1 MNTLKINRM
10 NDFYFKYLL
19 GSEQRKHL
27 TIQFLNDVLYENEE
41 TQIEDVVFLDKDQD
55 PDFEHEKLS
64 KLDILAQTNR
74 GTQIDIEVQV
84 LKHSYLSERFLY
96 YWAGLY
102 GSQLKEKE
110 QYTQLKPTI
119 SIILL
124 DFDYLPETAWHN
136 IYHIC
141 NDLSKQRLTDHFAM
155 HFIEIKKFTYSDIKK
170 LTKLGTWAAYFS
182 NCDEKEMEVLTMS
195 NTVMKDVAKAENA
208 FTSDETMRYKYMLR
222 EKAIR
227 DYYSGL
233 DDAKQEGIEIGIA
246 QGREQG
252 LAQGREQGLA
262 QGREQG
268 LAQGRE
274 QGLAQ
279 GREQGLAQGREQG
292 LAQGREQGLA
302 QGREQ
307 GLAQGREQGLAQG
320 REQGL
325 AQGREQGVA
334 QGVQQEKIANI
345 LGMLREGIDISIIA
359 KITSCSAA
367 EIQQIAHEQSQS
379 Q

>member
-41 TQIEDVVFLDKDQD
+41 TQIEDVIFLDKDQD

-141 NDLSKQRLTDHFAM
+141 NDISKQRLTDHFDM

-208 FTSDETMRYKYMLR
+208 FTNDETMRYKYMLR

-233 DDAKQEGIEIGIA
+233 DDAKQEGIEIGEKRGEERGRKLGLAEGKELGIA

-262 QGREQG
+262 QG
-268 LAQGRE
+268 A
-274 QGLAQ
+274 
-279 GREQGLAQGREQG
+279 
-292 LAQGREQGLA
+292 
-302 QGREQ
+302 
-307 GLAQGREQGLAQG
+307 
-320 REQGL
+320 
-325 AQGREQGVA
+325 
-334 QGVQQEKIANI
+334 QQEKIANI
-345 LGMLREGIDISIIA
+345 LGMLREGIDISVIA
-359 KITSCSAA
+359 KITSCSVT
-367 EIQQIAHEQSQS
+367 EIQQIANEQS
-379 Q
+379 

>member
-27 TIQFLNDVLYENEE
+27 TIQFLNAVLYDNEE
-41 TQIEDVVFLDKDQD
+41 TQITDVFFLDKDQD
-55 PDFEHEKLS
+55 PHFEHEKLS
-64 KLDILAQTNR
+64 KLDILAQTNT
-74 GTQIDIEVQV
+74 GMQIDIEVQV
-84 LKHSYLSERFLY
+84 LKHAYLSERFLY

-110 QYTQLKPTI
+110 QYTQLKPTV

-136 IYHIC
+136 LYHIC
-141 NDLSKQRLTDHFAM
+141 NDISKQRLTDHFAM

-182 NCDEKEMEVLTMS
+182 NCDEKEMEVLAMN
-195 NTVMKDVAKAENA
+195 NTVMKDVEKAEHA
-208 FTSDETMRYKYMLR
+208 FTSDEAMRYKYMLR

-233 DDAKQEGIEIGIA
+233 DEARKEGVQ
-246 QGREQG
+246 QGLEQG

-262 QGREQG
+262 QG
-268 LAQGRE
+268 A
-274 QGLAQ
+274 
-279 GREQGLAQGREQG
+279 
-292 LAQGREQGLA
+292 
-302 QGREQ
+302 
-307 GLAQGREQGLAQG
+307 
-320 REQGL
+320 
-325 AQGREQGVA
+325 
-334 QGVQQEKIANI
+334 QQEKAANI
-345 LGMLREGIDISIIA
+345 RGMLREGLDVALIA
-359 KITSCSAA
+359 KIMSCSVA
-367 EIQQIAHEQSQS
+367 EIQRIANEQSQS
-379 Q
+379 